1 MTRSIAVSSFN
12 LHGIASMSKTR
23 SISAMSLGEEE
34 LPKSGLSYD
43 WTQLE
48 GLAERGASGRLIVGP
63 GVLTRADLDFNWDVV
78 ATSMEYLGA
87 RPGIDQLQDEV
98 QLFFQRTKMR
108 CRKAVTGH

>member
-1 MTRSIAVSSFN
+1 
-12 LHGIASMSKTR
+12 MSKTR